1 MIDYLQKKVL
11 ITHKL
16 GTQKAYVKRK
26 RLKLRSK
33 KSQAVLARLKQV
45 TGTKTDASLSSVL
58 QISPQTLSSWRG
70 RDSTPYSLCVEIAQA
85 RGISLDWL
93 LLGEGPILRQR
104 VTDSSEAN
112 QESTAR
118 ENTILALWRLLGE
131 DDRCAIQ
138 NALEEKQR
146 LRDMELRLSE
156 MASILATLKLSNE
169 T

>member
-1 MIDYLQKKVL
+1 M
-11 ITHKL
+11 
-16 GTQKAYVKRK
+16 
-26 RLKLRSK
+26 RSK

-45 TGTKTDASLSSVL
+45 TGTKTDASLSSAL

-112 QESTAR
+112 QESTTR
-118 ENTILALWRLLGE
+118 ENTILALWRLLDE

>member
-1 MIDYLQKKVL
+1 M
-11 ITHKL
+11 
-16 GTQKAYVKRK
+16 
-26 RLKLRSK
+26 RSK

-45 TGTKTDASLSSVL
+45 TGTKTDASLSSAL

-70 RDSTPYSLCVEIAQA
+70 RDSTPYSLCVEIAQT

>member
-1 MIDYLQKKVL
+1 M
-11 ITHKL
+11 
-16 GTQKAYVKRK
+16 
-26 RLKLRSK
+26 RSK

-45 TGTKTDASLSSVL
+45 TGTKTDASLSSAL

-93 LLGEGPILRQR
+93 LLGEGPILRQTI
-104 VTDSSEAN
+104 TDSSQTA
-112 QESTAR
+112 QESTTQ
-118 ENTILALWRLLGE
+118 ENTILALWRLLDE
-131 DDRCAIQ
+131 NDRCAIQ

-156 MASILATLKLSNE
+156 MAAMLATLKPSNE